1 MLIAGCII
9 PVADPG
15 ASIPRLVASKC
26 RKNRHISTAL
36 PLSGTLLAKRC
47 NVTAAVY
54 IYRVLLSDPVTG
66 FTHSPHP

>member
-36 PLSGTLLAKRC
+36 PTIWNASRKTLQRDGGGLHLSRL
-47 NVTAAVY
+47 V
-54 IYRVLLSDPVTG
+54 I
-66 FTHSPHP
+66 

>member
-36 PLSGTLLAKRC
+36 PHYLERFSQ
-47 NVTAAVY
+47 NAA
-54 IYRVLLSDPVTG
+54 T
-66 FTHSPHP
+66 